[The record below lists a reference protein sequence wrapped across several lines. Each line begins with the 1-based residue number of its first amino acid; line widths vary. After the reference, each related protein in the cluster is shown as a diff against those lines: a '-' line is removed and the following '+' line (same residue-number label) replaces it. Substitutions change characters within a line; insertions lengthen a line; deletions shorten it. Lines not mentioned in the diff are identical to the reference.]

1 MTHRGAWPELVGLD
15 VDEAARIIR
24 ADRPDLRVE
33 LCGDGAA
40 ITAVM
45 DGGRVAV
52 WYDSTTRLVRTEPR
66 IG

>member
-1 MTHRGAWPELVGLD
+1 MTHTGAWPELVGLD

-24 ADRPDLRVE
+24 ADLRVG
-33 LCGDGAA
+33 LCGDGAV

-52 WYDSTTRLVRTEPR
+52 WYDSTTRLVRSEPR